1 MMRFTSVIVWH
12 ALQVNYHGAVGGKD
26 DTIRRVL
33 RTLMLN
39 GMAGRMNFAGR
50 GSKTGITD
58 LKILDVVIG
67 R

>member
-1 MMRFTSVIVWH
+1 M
-12 ALQVNYHGAVGGKD
+12 NYHGAVGGKD
-26 DTIRRVL
+26 DTILRVL
-33 RTLMLN
+33 RTLISN
-39 GMAGRMNFAGR
+39 GMAECINFAGR

>member
-1 MMRFTSVIVWH
+1 M
-12 ALQVNYHGAVGGKD
+12 NYHGAVGGKD

-33 RTLMLN
+33 RTLMSN

-50 GSKTGITD
+50 GSKTGIAD